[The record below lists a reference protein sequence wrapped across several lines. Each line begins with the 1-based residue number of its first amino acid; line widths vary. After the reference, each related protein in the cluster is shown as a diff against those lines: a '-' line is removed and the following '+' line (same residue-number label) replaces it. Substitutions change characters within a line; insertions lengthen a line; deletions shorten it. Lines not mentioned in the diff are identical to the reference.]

1 MTKKGPNKRTIIS
14 TIAILSGIIMIAVSL
29 IFYQVGGGHQG
40 GGDSYIWYGLENII
54 LGIAGAFLLGL
65 GVTYATL
72 GENHRITSTR
82 LERVRE
88 DVIPTATSDT
98 IEVRS
103 DSKGELSEGEEV
115 EGLVLRLLDG
125 DERRMFLALRDA
137 GGESLQKDLI
147 EKTKM
152 SNAKVTRVL
161 DRLEE
166 KGLIVK
172 ERHGMTNKVRID
184 IDRD

>member
-1 MTKKGPNKRTIIS
+1 MIIS
-14 TIAILSGIIMIAVSL
+14 TIAILSGIVMIAVSL

-65 GVTYATL
+65 GVTYAAL
-72 GENHRITSTR
+72 GENHQVTSTKP
-82 LERVRE
+82 EGAGE
-88 DVIPTATSDT
+88 DVIPKAASDMVGS
-98 IEVRS
+98 E
-103 DSKGELSEGEEV
+103 SKEGASNGGEV

-125 DERRMFLALRDA
+125 DERRMFLALKDA

-161 DRLEE
+161 DRLED

>member
-1 MTKKGPNKRTIIS
+1 
-14 TIAILSGIIMIAVSL
+14 MIAVSL
-29 IFYQVGGGHQG
+29 IFYQGGGGHQG
-40 GGDSYIWYGLENII
+40 GGDSYILYGLENII

-72 GENHRITSTR
+72 GDNQQVASTR
-82 LERVRE
+82 LERVGE
-88 DVIPTATSDT
+88 DAIPTAASNK

-103 DSKGELSEGEEV
+103 DSKGEVSNREEV
-115 EGLVLRLLDG
+115 QGLILRLLDG

-184 IDRD
+184 IDRE

>member
-1 MTKKGPNKRTIIS
+1 MIIS
-14 TIAILSGIIMIAVSL
+14 TITILAGIIMIAVSL

-72 GENHRITSTR
+72 GENHHVTSTR
-82 LERVRE
+82 LERVGE
-88 DVIPTATSDT
+88 DVIPPTASDT
-98 IEVRS
+98 IGVRS
-103 DSKGELSEGEEV
+103 DSKGEASNGKEV

-125 DERRMFLALRDA
+125 DERRMFLALKDA

-161 DRLEE
+161 DRRED

-184 IDRD
+184 IDRE

>member
-1 MTKKGPNKRTIIS
+1 MVIS

-29 IFYQVGGGHQG
+29 IFYNVGGGPQG

-54 LGIAGAFLLGL
+54 LGIAGAFLVGL
-65 GVTYATL
+65 GATYATL
-72 GENHRITSTR
+72 DENMQVTSSK
-82 LERVRE
+82 LERIGE
-88 DVIPTATSDT
+88 DVIPATSSDT
-98 IEVRS
+98 FEVGS
-103 DSKGELSEGEEV
+103 DSEVEVSKGKEV

-125 DERRMFLALRDA
+125 DERRMFLTLKDA

-161 DRLEE
+161 DRLED

>member
-1 MTKKGPNKRTIIS
+1 MIIS
-14 TIAILSGIIMIAVSL
+14 IIAILAGIAMIAVSL
-29 IFYQVGGGHQG
+29 VFYQVGGGHQG
-40 GGDSYIWYGLENII
+40 GGDSYIWFGLENII
-54 LGIAGAFLLGL
+54 LGIAGAFLVGI
-65 GVTYATL
+65 GVTLAAIGDSQHIPTT
-72 GENHRITSTR
+72 GPERIQ
-82 LERVRE
+82 E
-88 DVIPTATSDT
+88 DVVRDASHDG

-103 DSKGELSEGEEV
+103 DSAGEVSNGMEV

-161 DRLEE
+161 DRLED

-172 ERHGMTNKVRID
+172 ERHGMTNKVRIN
-184 IDRD
+184 IERD